1 MTALIDPSK
10 PWQRVRIEAALQ
22 VLSPMHVGDGH
33 TQTFANRKAGQRLND
48 DAQKATADTSDY
60 GTVRRGHDGRPML
73 PGSSLRGLLRAEL
86 ARIDK
91 ARAERLFGPMA
102 SGTSLHMGKLVVHD
116 AHLTAAPDKT
126 EHLADY
132 VPHAKS
138 ASSPRLGADTC
149 IAHAVSIEAI
159 TGAAAEHLLFS
170 DEYVPAGSKFGLSFE
185 LGPCDD
191 ADIEAVL
198 ELLNALD
205 GTHDVNLGGGGSHG
219 FGRFRIDLGKDAL
232 KLMACSTS
240 TIAKWLVGSGT
251 TNLEWETLKRAL
263 PAPADIGTH
272 RYHRCRVE
280 LRFDSAFAVN
290 DPGLVGRSGDD
301 HAPDIEFSRDGN
313 GNPCIPGRSLRGMLR
328 HRATRIVATILHA
341 KHQLAPNDARAR
353 AAKLIE
359 DVFGSTGAQSL
370 LRVGEATAPSSP
382 QLPTIERTFNAVD
395 RFTGG
400 VADTKLY
407 TAKLA
412 QATTLSFDISL
423 SPRVANVGLQEWWL
437 GLGLLM
443 LRDAIEGDLAIGW
456 GKAKGMGAFR
466 AAYAN
471 KASWPEVL
479 STLRAEHGAEAPN
492 RWLAALH
499 RTLDSL
505 ASSQASKQGA
515 RA

>member
-1 MTALIDPSK
+1 MTALIDPNRQ
-10 PWQRVRIEAALQ
+10 WQRVSIACTLVTA
-22 VLSPMHVGDGH
+22 SPLHVGDGH

-48 DAQKATADTSDY
+48 DAQKATADSSDY
-60 GTVRRGHDGRPML
+60 STVRRGHDGRPML
-73 PGSSLRGLLRAEL
+73 PGSSVRGLLRAEL
-86 ARIDK
+86 ARIDE
-91 ARAERLFGPMA
+91 ACAERLFGPMA

-138 ASSPRLGADTC
+138 ASSPRVGADTC

-170 DEYVPAGSKFGLSFE
+170 DEYVPSGSKFDLSFA
-185 LGPCDD
+185 LGPCED
-191 ADIEAVL
+191 ADIDAVL
-198 ELLNALD
+198 ALLNALD
-205 GTHDVNLGGGGSHG
+205 GTQDISLGAGGSHG
-219 FGRFRIDLGKDAL
+219 FGRFRIDAASIKVKVCAG
-232 KLMACSTS
+232 
-240 TIAKWLVGSGT
+240 
-251 TNLEWETLKRAL
+251 
-263 PAPADIGTH
+263 ADIVAWLAEPGTGEPRWRKHDRKLPPPAEIGKH
-272 RYHRCRVE
+272 RNHRCRIE

-290 DPGLVGRSGDD
+290 DPGLVGRSGDQ

-313 GNPCIPGRSLRGMLR
+313 GKPRLPGRSLRGMLR
-328 HRATRIVATILHA
+328 HRATRIVATILHG
-341 KHQLAPNDARAR
+341 KHQLAPNEARVR

-359 DVFGSTGAQSL
+359 DVFGSTDAQSL
-370 LRVGEATAPSSP
+370 LRVGEAKLSAAAQQT
-382 QLPTIERTFNAVD
+382 TIERTFNAVD

-479 STLRAEHGAEAPN
+479 STLRAEQGAEAPN

-499 RTLDSL
+499 STLDSL
-505 ASSQASKQGA
+505 ASSQAPKQGA

>member
-33 TQTFANRKAGQRLND
+33 TQTFGNRKAGQRLND
-48 DAQKATADTSDY
+48 DAQKATADSSDY
-60 GTVRRGHDGRPML
+60 STVRRGHDGRPML
-73 PGSSLRGLLRAEL
+73 PGSSVRGLLRAEL
-86 ARIDK
+86 ARIDE
-91 ARAERLFGPMA
+91 AYAERLFGPMA
-102 SGTSLHMGKLVVHD
+102 SGTSLRMGKLVVHD

-132 VPHAKS
+132 VPHTKS
-138 ASSPRLGADTC
+138 ASSPRVGADTC

-198 ELLNALD
+198 KLLNALD
-205 GTHDVNLGGGGSHG
+205 GSHDVTLGGGGSHG
-219 FGRFRIDLGKDAL
+219 FGRFRIAAASIKVKVRAR
-232 KLMACSTS
+232 AEVVS
-240 TIAKWLVGSGT
+240 WLAESGT
-251 TNLEWETLKRAL
+251 YELRWTEHNCKL
-263 PAPADIGTH
+263 PAPADIGMH
-272 RYHRCRVE
+272 RNHRCRIE

-290 DPGLVGRSGDD
+290 DPGLVGRSGDG

-328 HRATRIVATILHA
+328 HRATRIVATILHG
-341 KHQLAPNDARAR
+341 KHQLAPNDARVR

-370 LRVGEATAPSSP
+370 LRVGEATAPSIP

-479 STLRAEHGAEAPN
+479 SALRAEHGTEAPN

-505 ASSQASKQGA
+505 ASSQAPKQGA